1 MGVISTIDYVIIAI
15 YLAGMVGVGLWFAK
29 KHTDF
34 DDFFLAGRSL
44 TTPLLITTLI
54 STYYG
59 IDVLFGDSQLGF
71 TDGVVAW
78 FGYARP
84 TYAFFLIAAFLLA
97 QRLREEDFK
106 SLPDILDK
114 YYGKNTR
121 YVGAVTSF
129 IYSLP
134 ALSLYGF
141 GMLGDV
147 ILGWEPV
154 AGMLVLGGIA
164 LVYTLTGGFWAVVL
178 TDSIQFVL
186 MCVVLAMAF
195 PFAMNLIGGF
205 DIMIEKL
212 EPSYFDSMGD
222 LSIWLI
228 IIYASTG
235 LSILVEPAFYQ
246 RVFAAKS
253 YKNIR
258 NALIIGIFIWG
269 SYDWIITIL
278 AMAAKTGTLIGKTI
292 IDPGTGELIQ
302 KTIIDPGVAPD
313 AALLTV
319 MVAALPAGA
328 LGLFMAGV
336 LSTEMSTLDSYC
348 LVAGGNVAYDIY
360 KPAIKPDATDQELI
374 KTTRYGILLS
384 WVLGFAM
391 AVSFEQ
397 MLGLWVFMAS
407 ILISS
412 VLVPILLGL
421 YVPKFRKPLAGFLSA
436 GLGLSSTV
444 ILNVYIM
451 MNGTFDLEE
460 ETYIVQWLGIDFLQE
475 FVMYITVPISLI
487 GFFIGL
493 ALDKGGRS

>member
-1 MGVISTIDYVIIAI
+1 MGAISTIDYVIIAL
-15 YLAGMVGVGLWFAK
+15 YLSGMVGVGLWFAK

-34 DDFFLAGRSL
+34 DDYFLAGRSL

-97 QRLREEDFK
+97 QRLREENFK

-114 YYGKNTR
+114 YYGKKTR

-147 ILGWEPV
+147 ILGWKPIV
-154 AGMLVLGGIA
+154 GMLVLGGIA

-178 TDSIQFVL
+178 TDSIQFVM
-186 MCVVLAMAF
+186 MCVVLAFAF

-205 DIMIEKL
+205 DSMINTL
-212 EPSYFDSMGD
+212 EPSYFDTMGD

-228 IIYASTG
+228 VIYASTG
-235 LSILVEPAFYQ
+235 LSILVEPTFYQ
-246 RVFAAKS
+246 RIFAAKS
-253 YKNIR
+253 YKSVR

-269 SYDWIITIL
+269 SYDWMITIL
-278 AMAAKTGTLIGKTI
+278 AMSAKVGVLKGLL
-292 IDPGTGELIQ
+292 PG
-302 KTIIDPGVAPD
+302 DVAPD
-313 AALLTV
+313 AALLTI

-328 LGLFMAGV
+328 LGLFIAGV

-360 KPAIKPDATDQELI
+360 KPALKPDATDTELI
-374 KTTRYGILLS
+374 KMTRYGILLS
-384 WVLGFAM
+384 WFLGFAM

-397 MLGLWVFMAS
+397 MLGLWVFLAS

-412 VLVPILLGL
+412 TLTPILLGI
-421 YVPKFRKPLAGFLSA
+421 YIPNFRRPLAGFFSA
-436 GLGLSSTV
+436 GLGLLSTI
-444 ILNVYIM
+444 ILNIYIM
-451 MNGTFDLEE
+451 IYGTFDPVD
-460 ETYIVQWLGIDFLQE
+460 ETYFVQWFGVDFLQE
-475 FVMYITVPISLI
+475 FIMYITIPISLI
-487 GFFIGL
+487 GFFAGFV
-493 ALDKGGRS
+493 LDKGGRS

>member
-1 MGVISTIDYVIIAI
+1 MYEVATIDYIII
-15 YLAGMVGVGLWFAK
+15 SLYLLGMIGVGLWFAK
-29 KHTDF
+29 KHSDF
-34 DDFFLAGRSL
+34 EDFFLAGRSL

-71 TDGVVAW
+71 TNGVVAW
-78 FGYARP
+78 FAYARP

-97 QRLREEDFK
+97 HRLREEDFK

-114 YYGKNTR
+114 YYGKKTR

-141 GMLGDV
+141 GMLSDV
-147 ILGWEPV
+147 ILGWEPIM
-154 AGMLVLGGIA
+154 GMLVLGGIA
-164 LVYTLTGGFWAVVL
+164 LIYTITGGFWAVAL

-186 MCVVLAMAF
+186 MCVILAMAF

-205 DIMIEKL
+205 DSMIEVL
-212 EPSYFDSMGD
+212 EPSYFDTLGD
-222 LSIWLI
+222 MSIWLI

-235 LSILVEPAFYQ
+235 LSILVEPTFYQ
-246 RVFAAKS
+246 RIFAAKS
-253 YKNIR
+253 YKNVR
-258 NALIIGIFIWG
+258 NALVIGIFIWG

-278 AMAAKTGTLIGKTI
+278 AMAAKVAVIQGTLPV
-292 IDPGTGELIQ
+292 D
-302 KTIIDPGVAPD
+302 VAPD
-313 AALLTV
+313 AALLTI

-328 LGLFMAGV
+328 LGLFLAGV
-336 LSTEMSTLDSYC
+336 LATEMSTLDSYC

-360 KPAIKPDATDQELI
+360 KPAFKPSATDQELI
-374 KTTRYGILLS
+374 KTTRQGILLS

-391 AVSFEQ
+391 AISFDQ
-397 MLGLWVFMAS
+397 MLGLWVFLAS

-412 VLVPILLGL
+412 VLAPILLGM
-421 YVPKFRKPLAGFLSA
+421 YVPKFRKPLAGFLSS
-436 GLGLSSTV
+436 GLGLVSTV
-444 ILNVYIM
+444 ILNIYIM
-451 MNGTFDLEE
+451 TNGVFDLDE
-460 ETYIVQWLGIDFLQE
+460 ETYIVHWFGIDFLQE

-487 GFFIGL
+487 GFFVGL
-493 ALDKGGRS
+493 IFDKGDRS

>member
-1 MGVISTIDYVIIAI
+1 MNVISPIDYVIITI
-15 YLAGMVGVGLWFAK
+15 YLAGMVCVGIWFSK
-29 KHTDF
+29 KHSDF

-59 IDVLFGDSQLGF
+59 VDVLFGDSQLGF

-84 TYAFFLIAAFLLA
+84 TYAFFLISAFLLA
-97 QRLREEDFK
+97 KRLRKEDFK
-106 SLPDILDK
+106 SLPDILDR

-121 YVGAVTSF
+121 YVGALTSF

-141 GMLGDV
+141 GILGDV
-147 ILGWEPV
+147 ILGWEP
-154 AGMLVLGGIA
+154 AIGMLVLGGIA
-164 LVYTLTGGFWAVVL
+164 LVYTLTGGFWAVAL
-178 TDSIQFVL
+178 TDSIQFVM
-186 MCVVLAMAF
+186 MCVVLAFAF
-195 PFAMNLIGGF
+195 PFAMNFIGGF
-205 DIMIEKL
+205 DTMIEVL
-212 EPSYFDSMGD
+212 EPSYFDTLGD

-235 LSILVEPAFYQ
+235 LSILVEPTFYQ
-246 RVFAAKS
+246 RIFAARS
-253 YKNIR
+253 YRNVR
-258 NALIIGIFIWG
+258 NALVIGIFIWG
-269 SYDWIITIL
+269 SYDWLITIL
-278 AMAAKTGTLIGKTI
+278 AMSAKVGVIKGLLPS
-292 IDPGTGELIQ
+292 D
-302 KTIIDPGVAPD
+302 VAPD

-360 KPAIKPDATDQELI
+360 KPAFKPDLTDDELI
-374 KTTRYGILLS
+374 KKTRQGILLS
-384 WVLGFAM
+384 WLLGFAM
-391 AVSFEQ
+391 AVSFDQ

-407 ILISS
+407 VLISS

-421 YVPKFRKPLAGFLSA
+421 YVPKFRKPLAGLLSA

-444 ILNVYIM
+444 LLNVYIM
-451 MNGTFDLEE
+451 MTGTFDIVE
-460 ETYIVQWLGIDFLQE
+460 ETYIVQWFGIDFLQE
-475 FVMYITVPISLI
+475 FIMYITVPISLF

-493 ALDKGGRS
+493 ALDKGDRQ

>member
-1 MGVISTIDYVIIAI
+1 MHVIDYIIISI

-59 IDVLFGDSQLGF
+59 VDVLFGDSQLGF

-97 QRLREEDFK
+97 QRLREENFK

-121 YVGAVTSF
+121 YVSAVTSF

-147 ILGWEPV
+147 ILGWEPII
-154 AGMLVLGGIA
+154 GMLVLGGIG

-178 TDSIQFVL
+178 TDSIQFVM
-186 MCVVLAMAF
+186 MCVVLALAF

-205 DIMIEKL
+205 DSMVEKL
-212 EPSYFDSMGD
+212 PSSYFDTMGD

-235 LSILVEPAFYQ
+235 LAILVEPTFYQ
-246 RVFAAKS
+246 RIFAAKS
-253 YKNIR
+253 YKNVR
-258 NALIIGIFIWG
+258 NALVIGIFIWG

-278 AMAAKTGTLIGKTI
+278 AMAAKTGTLMKIMG
-292 IDPGTGELIQ
+292 DP
-302 KTIIDPGVAPD
+302 IIDPGVAPD
-313 AALLTV
+313 AALLSI
-319 MVAALPAGA
+319 MVAALPVGA

-360 KPAIKPDATDQELI
+360 KPAFKPDATDDELI
-374 KTTRYGILLS
+374 RTTRYGILLS
-384 WVLGFAM
+384 WLLGFAM

-412 VLVPILLGL
+412 TMTPILLGI
-421 YVPKFRKPLAGFLSA
+421 YVPSFRKPLAGFLSA
-436 GLGLSSTV
+436 GLGLLSTI
-444 ILNVYIM
+444 ILNIYIM
-451 MNGTFDLEE
+451 MTGTFDTVE
-460 ETYIVQWLGIDFLQE
+460 ETYIVQWFGIDFLQE
-475 FVMYITVPISLI
+475 FVMYITVPISFM

-493 ALDKGGRS
+493 VMDRGDRS

>member
-1 MGVISTIDYVIIAI
+1 MYEVATIDYIII
-15 YLAGMVGVGLWFAK
+15 SLYLLGMVGVGLWFAK
-29 KHTDF
+29 KHSDF
-34 DDFFLAGRSL
+34 EDFFLAGRSL

-71 TDGVVAW
+71 TNGVVAW
-78 FGYARP
+78 FAYARP

-97 QRLREEDFK
+97 HRLREEDFK

-114 YYGKNTR
+114 YYGKKTR

-141 GMLGDV
+141 GMLGEV
-147 ILGWEPV
+147 ILGWEPIM
-154 AGMLVLGGIA
+154 GMLVLGGIA
-164 LVYTLTGGFWAVVL
+164 LIYTITGGFWAVAL

-205 DIMIEKL
+205 DSMIEVL
-212 EPSYFDSMGD
+212 EPSYFDTLGD
-222 LSIWLI
+222 MSIWLI

-235 LSILVEPAFYQ
+235 LSILVEPTFYQ
-246 RVFAAKS
+246 RIFAAKS
-253 YKNIR
+253 YKNVR
-258 NALIIGIFIWG
+258 NALVIGIFIWG

-278 AMAAKTGTLIGKTI
+278 AMAAKVAVIQGTLPV
-292 IDPGTGELIQ
+292 D
-302 KTIIDPGVAPD
+302 VAPD
-313 AALLTV
+313 AALLTI

-328 LGLFMAGV
+328 LGLFLAGV
-336 LSTEMSTLDSYC
+336 LATEMSTLDSYC

-360 KPAIKPDATDQELI
+360 KPAFKPSATDQELI
-374 KTTRYGILLS
+374 KTTRHGILLS

-391 AVSFEQ
+391 AISFDQ

-412 VLVPILLGL
+412 VLAPILLGM

-436 GLGLSSTV
+436 GLGLVSTV
-444 ILNVYIM
+444 ILNIYIM
-451 MNGTFDLEE
+451 TNGVFDLEE
-460 ETYIVQWLGIDFLQE
+460 ETYIIHWFGIDFLQE

-487 GFFIGL
+487 GFFVGL
-493 ALDKGGRS
+493 IFDKGDRS

>member
-1 MGVISTIDYVIIAI
+1 MNVISPIDYVIITI
-15 YLAGMVGVGLWFAK
+15 YLAGMVCVGIWFSK
-29 KHTDF
+29 KHCDF

-84 TYAFFLIAAFLLA
+84 TYAFFLISAFLLA
-97 QRLREEDFK
+97 KRLRKEDFK
-106 SLPDILDK
+106 SLPDILDR

-121 YVGAVTSF
+121 YIGALTSF

-141 GMLGDV
+141 GILGDV
-147 ILGWEPV
+147 ILGWEP
-154 AGMLVLGGIA
+154 AIGMLVLGGIA
-164 LVYTLTGGFWAVVL
+164 LAYTLTGGFWAVAL
-178 TDSIQFVL
+178 TDSIQFVM
-186 MCVVLAMAF
+186 MCVVLAFAF
-195 PFAMNLIGGF
+195 PFAMNFIGGF
-205 DIMIEKL
+205 DTMIEVL
-212 EPSYFDSMGD
+212 EPSYFDTLGD

-235 LSILVEPAFYQ
+235 LSILVEPTFYQ
-246 RVFAAKS
+246 RIFAARS
-253 YKNIR
+253 YRNVR
-258 NALIIGIFIWG
+258 NALVIGIFIWG
-269 SYDWIITIL
+269 SYDWLITIL
-278 AMAAKTGTLIGKTI
+278 AMSAKVGVIKGILPS
-292 IDPGTGELIQ
+292 D
-302 KTIIDPGVAPD
+302 VAPD

-360 KPAIKPDATDQELI
+360 KPAFKPDLTDDELI
-374 KTTRYGILLS
+374 KKTRQGILLS
-384 WVLGFAM
+384 WLLGFAM
-391 AVSFEQ
+391 AVSFDQ

-407 ILISS
+407 VLISS

-421 YVPKFRKPLAGFLSA
+421 YVPKFRKPLAGLLSA

-444 ILNVYIM
+444 LLNVYIM
-451 MNGTFDLEE
+451 MTGTFDIVE
-460 ETYIVQWLGIDFLQE
+460 ETYIVQWFGIDFLQE
-475 FVMYITVPISLI
+475 FIMYITVPISLF

-493 ALDKGGRS
+493 ALDKGDWQ

>member
-1 MGVISTIDYVIIAI
+1 MYPIATIDYIIIAI
-15 YLAGMVGVGLWFAK
+15 YLMGMIGVGVWFAK

-84 TYAFFLIAAFLLA
+84 TYAFFLIAAFFLA
-97 QRLREEDFK
+97 QRLKEEDFK

-147 ILGWEPV
+147 ILRWEPIM
-154 AGMLVLGGIA
+154 GMLVLGGIA

-178 TDSIQFVL
+178 TDSIQFL
-186 MCVVLAMAF
+186 FMCVVLALAV
-195 PFAMNLIGGF
+195 PFAMNFIGGF
-205 DIMIEKL
+205 DKMIDIL
-212 EPSYFDSMGD
+212 EPSYFDTLGD

-235 LSILVEPAFYQ
+235 LAILVEPTFYQ
-246 RVFAAKS
+246 RIFAAKS
-253 YKNIR
+253 YKNVR

-269 SYDWIITIL
+269 SYDWIITII
-278 AMAAKTGTLIGKTI
+278 AMAAKTGVLQGILPT
-292 IDPGTGELIQ
+292 D
-302 KTIIDPGVAPD
+302 VAPD

-360 KPAIKPDATDQELI
+360 RPAIKPDATDEELI
-374 KTTRYGILLS
+374 KKTRYGILLS
-384 WVLGFAM
+384 WILGLAM
-391 AVSFEQ
+391 AVSFDQ

-412 VLVPILLGL
+412 VMVPILLGL
-421 YVPKFRKPLAGFLSA
+421 FIPRFRKALAGFLSA
-436 GLGLSSTV
+436 GLGLASTV
-444 ILNVYIM
+444 ILNIYIM
-451 MNGTFDLEE
+451 MTGTFDVLE
-460 ETYIVQWLGIDFLQE
+460 ETYIIQWFGIDFLQE
-475 FVMYITVPISLI
+475 FIMYITVPISLL

-493 ALDKGGRS
+493 ILDKGDRS

>member
-1 MGVISTIDYVIIAI
+1 MYSIATIDYIIIAI
-15 YLAGMVGVGLWFAK
+15 YLMGMIGVGVWFAK

-71 TDGVVAW
+71 TNGVVAW

-84 TYAFFLIAAFLLA
+84 TYAFFLIAAFFLA
-97 QRLREEDFK
+97 QRLKEEDFK

-147 ILGWEPV
+147 ILGWEPIM
-154 AGMLVLGGIA
+154 GMLVLGGIA

-178 TDSIQFVL
+178 TDSIQFL
-186 MCVVLAMAF
+186 FMCVVLALAV
-195 PFAMNLIGGF
+195 PFAMNFIGGF
-205 DIMIEKL
+205 DKMIDIL
-212 EPSYFDSMGD
+212 EPSYFDTMGD

-235 LSILVEPAFYQ
+235 LAILVEPTFYQ
-246 RVFAAKS
+246 RIFAAKS
-253 YKNIR
+253 YKNVR

-269 SYDWIITIL
+269 SYDWIITII
-278 AMAAKTGTLIGKTI
+278 AMAAKTGVLQGILPTDL
-292 IDPGTGELIQ
+292 
-302 KTIIDPGVAPD
+302 APD

-360 KPAIKPDATDQELI
+360 RPAIKPDATDEELI
-374 KTTRYGILLS
+374 KKTRYGILLS
-384 WVLGFAM
+384 WILGLAM
-391 AVSFEQ
+391 AVSFDQ

-412 VLVPILLGL
+412 VMVPILLGL
-421 YVPKFRKPLAGFLSA
+421 FIPRFHKALAGFLSA
-436 GLGLSSTV
+436 GLGLASTV
-444 ILNVYIM
+444 ILNIYIM
-451 MNGTFDLEE
+451 MTGTFDVLE
-460 ETYIVQWLGIDFLQE
+460 ETYIIQWFGIDFLQE
-475 FVMYITVPISLI
+475 FIMYITVPISLL

-493 ALDKGGRS
+493 ILDKGDRS

>member
-1 MGVISTIDYVIIAI
+1 MHVIDYIIISI

-59 IDVLFGDSQLGF
+59 VDVLFGDSQLGF

-97 QRLREEDFK
+97 QRLRKEDFK

-121 YVGAVTSF
+121 YVSAVTSF

-147 ILGWEPV
+147 ILGWEPII
-154 AGMLVLGGIA
+154 GMLVLGGIG

-178 TDSIQFVL
+178 TDSIQFVM
-186 MCVVLAMAF
+186 MCVVLALAF

-205 DIMIEKL
+205 DSMVEKL
-212 EPSYFDSMGD
+212 PSSYFDTMGD

-235 LSILVEPAFYQ
+235 LAILVEPTFYQ
-246 RVFAAKS
+246 RIFAAKS
-253 YKNIR
+253 YKNVR
-258 NALIIGIFIWG
+258 NALVIGIFIWG

-278 AMAAKTGTLIGKTI
+278 AMAAKTGTLMKIMG
-292 IDPGTGELIQ
+292 DP
-302 KTIIDPGVAPD
+302 IIDPGVAPD
-313 AALLTV
+313 AALLSI
-319 MVAALPAGA
+319 MVAALPVGA

-360 KPAIKPDATDQELI
+360 KPAFKPDATDDEMI
-374 KTTRYGILLS
+374 RTTRYGILLS
-384 WVLGFAM
+384 WLLGFAM

-412 VLVPILLGL
+412 TMTPILLGI
-421 YVPKFRKPLAGFLSA
+421 YVPSFRKPLAGFLSA
-436 GLGLSSTV
+436 GLGLLSTI
-444 ILNVYIM
+444 ILNIYIM
-451 MNGTFDLEE
+451 MTGTFDTVE
-460 ETYIVQWLGIDFLQE
+460 ETYIVQWFGIDFLQE
-475 FVMYITVPISLI
+475 FVMYITVPISFM

-493 ALDKGGRS
+493 VMDRGDRS

>member
-1 MGVISTIDYVIIAI
+1 MGAISTIDYVIIAL
-15 YLAGMVGVGLWFAK
+15 YLSGMVGVGLWFAK

-97 QRLREEDFK
+97 QRLREENFK

-114 YYGKNTR
+114 YYGKKTR

-147 ILGWEPV
+147 IFSWKPIV
-154 AGMLVLGGIA
+154 GMLVFGGIA

-178 TDSIQFVL
+178 TDSIQFVM
-186 MCVVLAMAF
+186 MCVVLAFAF

-205 DIMIEKL
+205 DSMIDTL
-212 EPSYFDSMGD
+212 EPSYFDTMGD

-235 LSILVEPAFYQ
+235 LSILVEPTFYQ
-246 RVFAAKS
+246 RIFAAKS
-253 YKNIR
+253 YKSVR

-269 SYDWIITIL
+269 SYDWMITIL
-278 AMAAKTGTLIGKTI
+278 AMSAKVGVLKGLL
-292 IDPGTGELIQ
+292 PG
-302 KTIIDPGVAPD
+302 DVAPD
-313 AALLTV
+313 AALLTI

-328 LGLFMAGV
+328 LGLFIAGV

-360 KPAIKPDATDQELI
+360 KPALKPDATDTELI

-384 WVLGFAM
+384 WFLGFAM

-397 MLGLWVFMAS
+397 MLGLWVFLAS

-412 VLVPILLGL
+412 TLAPILLGI
-421 YVPKFRKPLAGFLSA
+421 YIPNFRRPLAGFFSA
-436 GLGLSSTV
+436 GLGLLSTI
-444 ILNVYIM
+444 ILNIYIM
-451 MNGTFDLEE
+451 IYGTFDPVE
-460 ETYIVQWLGIDFLQE
+460 ETYFVQWFGVDFLQE
-475 FVMYITVPISLI
+475 FIMYITIPISLI
-487 GFFIGL
+487 GFFAGFF
-493 ALDKGGRS
+493 LDKGGRS

>member
-1 MGVISTIDYVIIAI
+1 MGAISTIDYVIIAL
-15 YLAGMVGVGLWFAK
+15 YLSGMVGVGLWFAK

-84 TYAFFLIAAFLLA
+84 TYAFFLVAAFLLA
-97 QRLREEDFK
+97 QRLREENFK

-114 YYGKNTR
+114 YYGKKTR

-147 ILGWEPV
+147 ILGWKPIV
-154 AGMLVLGGIA
+154 GMLVLGGIA

-178 TDSIQFVL
+178 TDSIQFVM
-186 MCVVLAMAF
+186 MCVVLALAF

-205 DIMIEKL
+205 DSMIDTL
-212 EPSYFDSMGD
+212 EPNYFDTMGD

-235 LSILVEPAFYQ
+235 LSILVEPTFYQ
-246 RVFAAKS
+246 RIFAAKS
-253 YKNIR
+253 YKSVR

-269 SYDWIITIL
+269 SYDWMITIL
-278 AMAAKTGTLIGKTI
+278 AMSAKVGVLKGLL
-292 IDPGTGELIQ
+292 PG
-302 KTIIDPGVAPD
+302 DVAPD
-313 AALLTV
+313 AALLTI

-328 LGLFMAGV
+328 LGLFIAGV

-360 KPAIKPDATDQELI
+360 KPALKPEATDTELI

-384 WVLGFAM
+384 WFLGFAM

-397 MLGLWVFMAS
+397 MLGLWVFLAS

-412 VLVPILLGL
+412 TLTPILLGI
-421 YVPKFRKPLAGFLSA
+421 YIPNFRRPLAGFFSA
-436 GLGLSSTV
+436 GLGLLSTI
-444 ILNVYIM
+444 ILNIYIM
-451 MNGTFDLEE
+451 IYGTFDPVD
-460 ETYIVQWLGIDFLQE
+460 ETYFIQWFGVDFLQE
-475 FVMYITVPISLI
+475 FIMYITIPISLI
-487 GFFIGL
+487 GFFAGF

>member
-1 MGVISTIDYVIIAI
+1 MHAIDYIIISI
-15 YLAGMVGVGLWFAK
+15 YLIGMVGVGLWFAK

-59 IDVLFGDSQLGF
+59 VDVLFGDSQLGF

-97 QRLREEDFK
+97 QRLRKEDFK

-121 YVGAVTSF
+121 YVSAVTSF

-147 ILGWEPV
+147 ILGWEPII
-154 AGMLVLGGIA
+154 GMLVLGGIG

-178 TDSIQFVL
+178 TDSIQFVM
-186 MCVVLAMAF
+186 MCLVLALAF

-205 DIMIEKL
+205 DSMIEKL
-212 EPSYFDSMGD
+212 PSSYFYTMGD

-235 LSILVEPAFYQ
+235 LAILVEPTFYQ
-246 RVFAAKS
+246 RIFAAKS
-253 YKNIR
+253 YKNVR
-258 NALIIGIFIWG
+258 NALVIGIFIWG

-278 AMAAKTGTLIGKTI
+278 AMAAKTGTLMKIMGN
-292 IDPGTGELIQ
+292 P
-302 KTIIDPGVAPD
+302 IIDPGVAPD
-313 AALLTV
+313 AALLTI
-319 MVAALPAGA
+319 MVAALPVGA

-360 KPAIKPDATDQELI
+360 KPAFKPDATDDELI

-384 WVLGFAM
+384 WLLGFAM

-412 VLVPILLGL
+412 TMIPILLGI
-421 YVPKFRKPLAGFLSA
+421 YVPSFRKPLAGFLSA
-436 GLGLSSTV
+436 GLGLLSTI
-444 ILNVYIM
+444 ILNIYIM
-451 MNGTFDLEE
+451 MTGTFDTLE
-460 ETYIVQWLGIDFLQE
+460 ETYIVQWFGIDFLQE
-475 FVMYITVPISLI
+475 FIMYITVPISFM

-493 ALDKGGRS
+493 VIDRGNRS

>member
-1 MGVISTIDYVIIAI
+1 MYEVATIDYIII
-15 YLAGMVGVGLWFAK
+15 SLYLLGMVGVGLWFAK
-29 KHTDF
+29 KHSDF
-34 DDFFLAGRSL
+34 EDFFLAGRSL

-71 TDGVVAW
+71 TNGVVAW
-78 FGYARP
+78 FAYARP

-97 QRLREEDFK
+97 HRLKQEDFK

-114 YYGKNTR
+114 YYGKKTR

-147 ILGWEPV
+147 ILGWEPIM
-154 AGMLVLGGIA
+154 GMLVLGGIA
-164 LVYTLTGGFWAVVL
+164 LIYTITGGFWAVAL

-205 DIMIEKL
+205 DSMIEVL
-212 EPSYFDSMGD
+212 EPSYFDTLGD
-222 LSIWLI
+222 MSIWLI

-235 LSILVEPAFYQ
+235 LSILVEPTFYQ
-246 RVFAAKS
+246 RIFAAKS
-253 YKNIR
+253 YKNVR
-258 NALIIGIFIWG
+258 NALVIGIFIWG

-278 AMAAKTGTLIGKTI
+278 AMAAKVAVIQGTLPV
-292 IDPGTGELIQ
+292 D
-302 KTIIDPGVAPD
+302 VAPD
-313 AALLTV
+313 AALLTI

-328 LGLFMAGV
+328 LGLFLAGV

-360 KPAIKPDATDQELI
+360 KPAFKPSATDQELI
-374 KTTRYGILLS
+374 KTTRQGILLS

-391 AVSFEQ
+391 AISFDQ

-412 VLVPILLGL
+412 VLAPILLGM

-436 GLGLSSTV
+436 GLGLVSTV
-444 ILNVYIM
+444 ILNIYIM
-451 MNGTFDLEE
+451 TNGVFDLDE
-460 ETYIVQWLGIDFLQE
+460 ETYIIHWFGIDFLQE

-487 GFFIGL
+487 GFFVGL
-493 ALDKGGRS
+493 IFDKGDRS

>member
-1 MGVISTIDYVIIAI
+1 MYSIATIDYIIIAI
-15 YLAGMVGVGLWFAK
+15 YLMGMIGVGVWFAK
-29 KHTDF
+29 RHTDF

-84 TYAFFLIAAFLLA
+84 TYAFFLIAAFFLA
-97 QRLREEDFK
+97 QRLKEEDFK

-147 ILGWEPV
+147 ILGWEPII
-154 AGMLVLGGIA
+154 GMLVLGGIA

-178 TDSIQFVL
+178 TDSIQFL
-186 MCVVLAMAF
+186 FMCVVLALAV
-195 PFAMNLIGGF
+195 PFAMNFIGGF
-205 DIMIEKL
+205 DKMIDIL
-212 EPSYFDSMGD
+212 EPSYFDTMGD

-235 LSILVEPAFYQ
+235 LAILVEPTFYQ
-246 RVFAAKS
+246 RIFAAKS
-253 YKNIR
+253 YKNVR

-269 SYDWIITIL
+269 SYDWIITII
-278 AMAAKTGTLIGKTI
+278 AMAAKTGVLQGILPTDL
-292 IDPGTGELIQ
+292 
-302 KTIIDPGVAPD
+302 APD

-360 KPAIKPDATDQELI
+360 RPAIKPDATDEELI
-374 KTTRYGILLS
+374 KKTRYGILLS
-384 WVLGFAM
+384 WILGLAM
-391 AVSFEQ
+391 AVSFDQ

-421 YVPKFRKPLAGFLSA
+421 FIPRFRKALAGFLSA
-436 GLGLSSTV
+436 GLGLASTV
-444 ILNVYIM
+444 ILNIYIM
-451 MNGTFDLEE
+451 MTGTFDVLE
-460 ETYIVQWLGIDFLQE
+460 ETYIIQWFGIDFLQE
-475 FVMYITVPISLI
+475 FIMYITVPISLL

-493 ALDKGGRS
+493 ILDKGDRS

>member
-1 MGVISTIDYVIIAI
+1 MYEVATIDYIII
-15 YLAGMVGVGLWFAK
+15 SLYLLGMVGVGLWFAK
-29 KHTDF
+29 KHSDF
-34 DDFFLAGRSL
+34 EDFFLAGRSL

-71 TDGVVAW
+71 TNGVVAW
-78 FGYARP
+78 FAYARP

-97 QRLREEDFK
+97 HRLKQEDFK

-114 YYGKNTR
+114 YYGKKTR

-147 ILGWEPV
+147 ILGWEPIM
-154 AGMLVLGGIA
+154 GMLVLGGIA
-164 LVYTLTGGFWAVVL
+164 LVYTITGGFWAVAL

-205 DIMIEKL
+205 DSMIEVL
-212 EPSYFDSMGD
+212 EPSYFDTLGD
-222 LSIWLI
+222 MSIWLI

-235 LSILVEPAFYQ
+235 LSILVEPTFYQ
-246 RVFAAKS
+246 RIFAAKS
-253 YKNIR
+253 YKNVR
-258 NALIIGIFIWG
+258 NALVIGIFIWG

-278 AMAAKTGTLIGKTI
+278 AMAAKVAVIQGTL
-292 IDPGTGELIQ
+292 PG
-302 KTIIDPGVAPD
+302 DVAPD
-313 AALLTV
+313 AALLTI

-328 LGLFMAGV
+328 LGLFLAGV

-360 KPAIKPDATDQELI
+360 KPAFKPSATDQELI
-374 KTTRYGILLS
+374 KTTRQGILLS
-384 WVLGFAM
+384 WALGFAM
-391 AVSFEQ
+391 AISFDQ
-397 MLGLWVFMAS
+397 MLGLWVFLAS

-412 VLVPILLGL
+412 VLAPILLGM

-436 GLGLSSTV
+436 GLGLVSTV
-444 ILNVYIM
+444 ILNIYIM
-451 MNGTFDLEE
+451 TNGVFDLEE
-460 ETYIVQWLGIDFLQE
+460 ETYIIHWFGIDFLQE

-487 GFFIGL
+487 GFFVGL
-493 ALDKGGRS
+493 IFDKGDRS

>member
-1 MGVISTIDYVIIAI
+1 MGAISTIDYVIIAL
-15 YLAGMVGVGLWFAK
+15 YLSGMVGVGLWFAK

-97 QRLREEDFK
+97 QRLREENFK

-114 YYGKNTR
+114 YYGKKTR

-147 ILGWEPV
+147 ILGWKPIV
-154 AGMLVLGGIA
+154 GMLVFGGIA

-178 TDSIQFVL
+178 TDSIQFVM
-186 MCVVLAMAF
+186 MCVVLAFAF

-205 DIMIEKL
+205 DSMIDTL
-212 EPSYFDSMGD
+212 EPSYFDTMGD

-235 LSILVEPAFYQ
+235 LSILVEPTFYQ
-246 RVFAAKS
+246 RIFAAKS
-253 YKNIR
+253 YKSVR
-258 NALIIGIFIWG
+258 NALIIGVFIWG
-269 SYDWIITIL
+269 SYDWMITIL
-278 AMAAKTGTLIGKTI
+278 AMSAKVGVLKGLL
-292 IDPGTGELIQ
+292 PG
-302 KTIIDPGVAPD
+302 DVAPD
-313 AALLTV
+313 AALLTI

-328 LGLFMAGV
+328 LGLFIAGV

-360 KPAIKPDATDQELI
+360 KPALKPDATDTELI

-384 WVLGFAM
+384 WFLGFAM

-397 MLGLWVFMAS
+397 MLGLWVFLAS

-412 VLVPILLGL
+412 TLAPILLGI
-421 YVPKFRKPLAGFLSA
+421 YIPNFRRPLAGFFSA
-436 GLGLSSTV
+436 GLGLSSTI
-444 ILNVYIM
+444 ILNIYIM
-451 MNGTFDLEE
+451 IYGTFDPVE
-460 ETYIVQWLGIDFLQE
+460 ETYFVQWFGVGFLQE
-475 FVMYITVPISLI
+475 FIMYITIPISLI
-487 GFFIGL
+487 GFFAGFF
-493 ALDKGGRS
+493 LDKGGRS

>member
-1 MGVISTIDYVIIAI
+1 MYPIATIDYIIIAV
-15 YLAGMVGVGLWFAK
+15 YLMGMVGVGLWFAK
-29 KHTDF
+29 KHTNF

-84 TYAFFLIAAFLLA
+84 TYAFFIIAAFLLA

-129 IYSLP
+129 TYSLP

-141 GMLGDV
+141 GMLGEV

-154 AGMLVLGGIA
+154 IGMLVLGGIA
-164 LVYTLTGGFWAVVL
+164 LIYTLTGGFWAVAL
-178 TDSIQFVL
+178 TDSIQFL
-186 MCVVLAMAF
+186 FMCVVLALAV
-195 PFAMNLIGGF
+195 PFAMNFIGGF
-205 DIMIEKL
+205 DKMIDIL
-212 EPSYFDSMGD
+212 EPSYFDTMGD

-235 LSILVEPAFYQ
+235 LAILVEPTFYQ
-246 RVFAAKS
+246 RIFAAQS
-253 YKNIR
+253 YKNVR

-269 SYDWIITIL
+269 SYDWIITII
-278 AMAAKTGTLIGKTI
+278 AMAAKTGV
-292 IDPGTGELIQ
+292 IQ
-302 KTIIDPGVAPD
+302 GILPADVAPD

-360 KPAIKPDATDQELI
+360 KPAIKPDASDDELI
-374 KTTRYGILLS
+374 KKTRYGILLS

-391 AVSFEQ
+391 AISFDQ

-412 VLVPILLGL
+412 VMIPILLGL
-421 YVPKFRKPLAGFLSA
+421 FVPSFRKPLAGLLSS
-436 GLGLSSTV
+436 GLGLLSTV
-444 ILNVYIM
+444 ILNIVIM
-451 MNGTFDLEE
+451 TTGAFDPVE
-460 ETYIVQWLGIDFLQE
+460 ETYIVQWFGIDFLQE
-475 FVMYITVPISLI
+475 FVMYLTVPISLL
-487 GFFIGL
+487 GFFAGL
-493 ALDKGGRS
+493 GLDKGKRS

>member
-1 MGVISTIDYVIIAI
+1 MYEVATIDYIII
-15 YLAGMVGVGLWFAK
+15 SLYLLGMVGVGLWFAK
-29 KHTDF
+29 KHSDF
-34 DDFFLAGRSL
+34 EDFFLAGRSL

-71 TDGVVAW
+71 TNGVVAW
-78 FGYARP
+78 FAYARP

-97 QRLREEDFK
+97 HRLKEEDFK

-114 YYGKNTR
+114 YYGKKTR

-147 ILGWEPV
+147 ILGWEPIM
-154 AGMLVLGGIA
+154 GMVVLGGIA
-164 LVYTLTGGFWAVVL
+164 LIYTLTGGFWAVAL

-205 DIMIEKL
+205 DSMIEVL
-212 EPSYFDSMGD
+212 EPSYFDTLGD
-222 LSIWLI
+222 MSIWLI

-235 LSILVEPAFYQ
+235 LSILVEPTFYQ
-246 RVFAAKS
+246 RIFAAKS
-253 YKNIR
+253 YKNVR
-258 NALIIGIFIWG
+258 NALVIGIFIWG

-278 AMAAKTGTLIGKTI
+278 AMAAKVAVIQGTL
-292 IDPGTGELIQ
+292 PG
-302 KTIIDPGVAPD
+302 DVAPD
-313 AALLTV
+313 AALLTI

-328 LGLFMAGV
+328 LGLFLAGV

-360 KPAIKPDATDQELI
+360 KPAFKPSATDQELI
-374 KTTRYGILLS
+374 KTTRQGILLS

-391 AVSFEQ
+391 AISFDQ
-397 MLGLWVFMAS
+397 MLGLWVFLAS

-412 VLVPILLGL
+412 VLAPILLGM

-436 GLGLSSTV
+436 GLGLVSTV
-444 ILNVYIM
+444 ILNIYIM
-451 MNGTFDLEE
+451 TNGVFDLDE
-460 ETYIVQWLGIDFLQE
+460 ETYIIHWFGIDFLQE

-487 GFFIGL
+487 GFFVGL
-493 ALDKGGRS
+493 IFDKGDRS

>member
-1 MGVISTIDYVIIAI
+1 MGAISTIDYVIIAL
-15 YLAGMVGVGLWFAK
+15 YLSGMVGVGLWFAK

-97 QRLREEDFK
+97 QRLREENFK

-114 YYGKNTR
+114 YYGKKTR

-147 ILGWEPV
+147 ILGWKPIV
-154 AGMLVLGGIA
+154 GMLVLGGIA

-178 TDSIQFVL
+178 TDSIQFVM
-186 MCVVLAMAF
+186 MCVVLAFAF

-205 DIMIEKL
+205 DSMINTL
-212 EPSYFDSMGD
+212 EPSYFDTMGD

-228 IIYASTG
+228 VIYASTG
-235 LSILVEPAFYQ
+235 LSILVEPTFYQ
-246 RVFAAKS
+246 RIFAAKS
-253 YKNIR
+253 YKSVR

-269 SYDWIITIL
+269 SYDWMITIL
-278 AMAAKTGTLIGKTI
+278 AMSAKVGVLKGLL
-292 IDPGTGELIQ
+292 PG
-302 KTIIDPGVAPD
+302 DVAPD
-313 AALLTV
+313 AALLTI

-328 LGLFMAGV
+328 LGLFIAGV

-360 KPAIKPDATDQELI
+360 KPALKPDATDTELI
-374 KTTRYGILLS
+374 KMTRYGILLS
-384 WVLGFAM
+384 WFLGFAM

-397 MLGLWVFMAS
+397 MLGLWVFLAS

-412 VLVPILLGL
+412 TLTPILLGI
-421 YVPKFRKPLAGFLSA
+421 YIPSFRRPLAGFFSA
-436 GLGLSSTV
+436 GLGLLSTI
-444 ILNVYIM
+444 ILNIYIM
-451 MNGTFDLEE
+451 IYGTFDPVD
-460 ETYIVQWLGIDFLQE
+460 ETYFVQWFGVDFLQE
-475 FVMYITVPISLI
+475 FIMYITIPISLI
-487 GFFIGL
+487 GFFSGFV
-493 ALDKGGRS
+493 LDKGGRS

>member
-1 MGVISTIDYVIIAI
+1 MGAISTIDYVIIAL
-15 YLAGMVGVGLWFAK
+15 YLSGMVGVGLWFAK

-34 DDFFLAGRSL
+34 DDYFLAGRSL

-97 QRLREEDFK
+97 QRLREENFK

-114 YYGKNTR
+114 YYGKKTR

-147 ILGWEPV
+147 ILGWKPIV
-154 AGMLVLGGIA
+154 GMLVLGGIA

-178 TDSIQFVL
+178 TDSIQFVM
-186 MCVVLAMAF
+186 MCVVLALAF

-205 DIMIEKL
+205 DSMIDTL
-212 EPSYFDSMGD
+212 EPSYFNTMGD

-235 LSILVEPAFYQ
+235 LSILVEPTFYQ
-246 RVFAAKS
+246 RIFAAKS
-253 YKNIR
+253 YKSVR

-269 SYDWIITIL
+269 SYDWMITIL
-278 AMAAKTGTLIGKTI
+278 AMSAKVGVLKGLL
-292 IDPGTGELIQ
+292 PG
-302 KTIIDPGVAPD
+302 DVAPD
-313 AALLTV
+313 AALLTI

-328 LGLFMAGV
+328 LGLFIAGV

-360 KPAIKPDATDQELI
+360 KPALKPDATDTELI

-384 WVLGFAM
+384 WFLGFAM

-397 MLGLWVFMAS
+397 MLGLWVFLAS

-412 VLVPILLGL
+412 TLTPVLLGI
-421 YVPKFRKPLAGFLSA
+421 YIPNFRRPLAGFFSA
-436 GLGLSSTV
+436 GLGLLSTI
-444 ILNVYIM
+444 ILNIYIM
-451 MNGTFDLEE
+451 IYGTFDPVD
-460 ETYIVQWLGIDFLQE
+460 ETYFIQWFGVDFLQE
-475 FVMYITVPISLI
+475 FIMYITIPISLI
-487 GFFIGL
+487 GFFAGF
-493 ALDKGGRS
+493 ALDKGDRS

>member
-1 MGVISTIDYVIIAI
+1 MGAISTIDYVIIAL
-15 YLAGMVGVGLWFAK
+15 YLSGMVGVGLWFAK

-97 QRLREEDFK
+97 QRLREENFK

-114 YYGKNTR
+114 YYGKKTR

-147 ILGWEPV
+147 ILGWKPIV
-154 AGMLVLGGIA
+154 GMLVFGGIA

-178 TDSIQFVL
+178 TDSIQFVM
-186 MCVVLAMAF
+186 MCVVLAFAF

-205 DIMIEKL
+205 DSMIDTL
-212 EPSYFDSMGD
+212 EPSYFDTMGD

-235 LSILVEPAFYQ
+235 LSILVEPTFYQ
-246 RVFAAKS
+246 RIFAAKS
-253 YKNIR
+253 YKSVR

-269 SYDWIITIL
+269 SYDWMITIL
-278 AMAAKTGTLIGKTI
+278 AMSAKVGVLKGLL
-292 IDPGTGELIQ
+292 PG
-302 KTIIDPGVAPD
+302 GVAPD
-313 AALLTV
+313 AALLTI

-328 LGLFMAGV
+328 LGLFIAGV

-360 KPAIKPDATDQELI
+360 KPALKPDATDTELI

-384 WVLGFAM
+384 WFLGFAM

-397 MLGLWVFMAS
+397 MLGLWVFLAS

-412 VLVPILLGL
+412 TLTPILLGI
-421 YVPKFRKPLAGFLSA
+421 YIPNFRRPLAGFFSA
-436 GLGLSSTV
+436 GLGLLSTI
-444 ILNVYIM
+444 ILNIYIM
-451 MNGTFDLEE
+451 IYGTFDPVD
-460 ETYIVQWLGIDFLQE
+460 ETYFIQWFGVDFLQE
-475 FVMYITVPISLI
+475 FIMYITIPISLI
-487 GFFIGL
+487 GFFAGFV
-493 ALDKGGRS
+493 LDKGGRS

>member
-1 MGVISTIDYVIIAI
+1 MHEIATIDYIII
-15 YLAGMVGVGLWFAK
+15 SLYLMGMVGVGLWFAK
-29 KHTDF
+29 KHSDF
-34 DDFFLAGRSL
+34 EDFFLAGRSL

-71 TDGVVAW
+71 TNGVVAW
-78 FGYARP
+78 FAYARP

-97 QRLREEDFK
+97 HRLREEDFK

-114 YYGKNTR
+114 YYGKKTR

-141 GMLGDV
+141 GMLGEV
-147 ILGWEPV
+147 ILDWEPIM
-154 AGMLVLGGIA
+154 GMLVLGGIA
-164 LVYTLTGGFWAVVL
+164 LIYTLTGGFWAVAL

-205 DIMIEKL
+205 DSMIEVL
-212 EPSYFDSMGD
+212 EPSYFDTLGD
-222 LSIWLI
+222 MSIWLI

-235 LSILVEPAFYQ
+235 LSILVEPTFYQ
-246 RVFAAKS
+246 RIFAAKS
-253 YKNIR
+253 YKNVR
-258 NALIIGIFIWG
+258 NALVIGIFIWG

-278 AMAAKTGTLIGKTI
+278 AMAAKVAVIQGTL
-292 IDPGTGELIQ
+292 PG
-302 KTIIDPGVAPD
+302 DVAPD
-313 AALLTV
+313 AALLTI

-328 LGLFMAGV
+328 LGLFLAGV

-360 KPAIKPDATDQELI
+360 KPAFKPSATDQELI
-374 KTTRYGILLS
+374 KTTRHGILLS

-391 AVSFEQ
+391 AISFDQ

-412 VLVPILLGL
+412 VLAPILLGM

-436 GLGLSSTV
+436 GLGLVSTV
-444 ILNVYIM
+444 ILNIYIM
-451 MNGTFDLEE
+451 TNGVFDLEE
-460 ETYIVQWLGIDFLQE
+460 ETYIIHWFGIDFLQE

-487 GFFIGL
+487 GFFVGL
-493 ALDKGGRS
+493 IFDKGDRS

>member
-1 MGVISTIDYVIIAI
+1 MYEVATIDYIII
-15 YLAGMVGVGLWFAK
+15 SLYLLGMVGVGLWFAK
-29 KHTDF
+29 KHSDF
-34 DDFFLAGRSL
+34 EDFFLAGRSL

-71 TDGVVAW
+71 TNGVVAW
-78 FGYARP
+78 FAYARP

-97 QRLREEDFK
+97 HRLKQEDFK

-114 YYGKNTR
+114 YYGKKTR

-141 GMLGDV
+141 GMLGEV
-147 ILGWEPV
+147 ILGWEPIM
-154 AGMLVLGGIA
+154 GMLVLGGIA
-164 LVYTLTGGFWAVVL
+164 LIYTITGGFWAVAL
-178 TDSIQFVL
+178 TDSVQFVL

-205 DIMIEKL
+205 DSMIEVL
-212 EPSYFDSMGD
+212 EPSYFDTLGD
-222 LSIWLI
+222 MSIWLI

-235 LSILVEPAFYQ
+235 LSILVEPTFYQ
-246 RVFAAKS
+246 RIFAAKS
-253 YKNIR
+253 YKNVR
-258 NALIIGIFIWG
+258 NALVIGIFIWG

-278 AMAAKTGTLIGKTI
+278 AMAAKVAVIQGTLPV
-292 IDPGTGELIQ
+292 D
-302 KTIIDPGVAPD
+302 VAPD
-313 AALLTV
+313 AALLTI

-328 LGLFMAGV
+328 LGLFLAGV
-336 LSTEMSTLDSYC
+336 LATEMSTLDSYC

-360 KPAIKPDATDQELI
+360 KPAFKPSATDQELI
-374 KTTRYGILLS
+374 KTTRQGILLS

-391 AVSFEQ
+391 AISFDQ

-412 VLVPILLGL
+412 VLAPILLGM

-436 GLGLSSTV
+436 GLGLVSTV
-444 ILNVYIM
+444 ILNIYIM
-451 MNGTFDLEE
+451 TKGVFDLEE
-460 ETYIVQWLGIDFLQE
+460 ETYIIHWFGIDFLQE

-487 GFFIGL
+487 GFFVGL
-493 ALDKGGRS
+493 IFDKGDRS

>member
-1 MGVISTIDYVIIAI
+1 MYEVATIDYIII
-15 YLAGMVGVGLWFAK
+15 SLYLLGMVGVGLWFAK
-29 KHTDF
+29 KHSDF
-34 DDFFLAGRSL
+34 EDFFLAGRSL

-71 TDGVVAW
+71 TNGVVAW
-78 FGYARP
+78 FAYARP

-97 QRLREEDFK
+97 HRLKQEDFK

-114 YYGKNTR
+114 YYGKKTR

-141 GMLGDV
+141 GMLGEV
-147 ILGWEPV
+147 ILGWEPIM
-154 AGMLVLGGIA
+154 GMLVLGGIA
-164 LVYTLTGGFWAVVL
+164 LIYTITGGFWAVAL

-205 DIMIEKL
+205 DKMIEVL
-212 EPSYFDSMGD
+212 EPSYFDTLGD
-222 LSIWLI
+222 MSIWLI

-235 LSILVEPAFYQ
+235 LSILVEPTFYQ
-246 RVFAAKS
+246 RIFAAKS
-253 YKNIR
+253 YKNVR
-258 NALIIGIFIWG
+258 NALVIGIFIWG

-278 AMAAKTGTLIGKTI
+278 AMAAKVAVIQGTL
-292 IDPGTGELIQ
+292 PG
-302 KTIIDPGVAPD
+302 DVAPD
-313 AALLTV
+313 AALLTI

-328 LGLFMAGV
+328 LGLFLAGV

-360 KPAIKPDATDQELI
+360 KPAFKPSATDQELI
-374 KTTRYGILLS
+374 KTTRQGILLS
-384 WVLGFAM
+384 WALGFAM
-391 AVSFEQ
+391 AISFDQ
-397 MLGLWVFMAS
+397 MLGLWVFLAS

-412 VLVPILLGL
+412 VLAPILLGM

-436 GLGLSSTV
+436 GLGLVSTV
-444 ILNVYIM
+444 ILNIYIM
-451 MNGTFDLEE
+451 TNGVFDLDE
-460 ETYIVQWLGIDFLQE
+460 ETYIIHWFGIDFLQE

-487 GFFIGL
+487 GFFVGL
-493 ALDKGGRS
+493 IFDKGDRS

>member
-1 MGVISTIDYVIIAI
+1 MYEVATIDYIII
-15 YLAGMVGVGLWFAK
+15 SLYLLGMVGVGLWFAK
-29 KHTDF
+29 KHSDF
-34 DDFFLAGRSL
+34 EDFFLAGRSL

-71 TDGVVAW
+71 TNGVVAW
-78 FGYARP
+78 FAYARP

-97 QRLREEDFK
+97 HRLKQEDFK

-114 YYGKNTR
+114 YYGKKTR

-147 ILGWEPV
+147 ILGWEPIM
-154 AGMLVLGGIA
+154 GMVVLGGIA
-164 LVYTLTGGFWAVVL
+164 LIYTLTGGFWAVAL

-205 DIMIEKL
+205 DSMIDVL
-212 EPSYFDSMGD
+212 EPSYFDTLGD
-222 LSIWLI
+222 MSIWLI

-235 LSILVEPAFYQ
+235 LSILVEPTFYQ
-246 RVFAAKS
+246 RIFAAKS
-253 YKNIR
+253 YKNVR
-258 NALIIGIFIWG
+258 NALVIGIFIWG

-278 AMAAKTGTLIGKTI
+278 AMAAKVAVIQGTL
-292 IDPGTGELIQ
+292 PG
-302 KTIIDPGVAPD
+302 DVAPD
-313 AALLTV
+313 AALLTI

-328 LGLFMAGV
+328 LGLFLAGV

-360 KPAIKPDATDQELI
+360 KPAFKPSATDQELI
-374 KTTRYGILLS
+374 KTTRQGILLS

-391 AVSFEQ
+391 AISFDQ
-397 MLGLWVFMAS
+397 MLGLWVFLAS

-412 VLVPILLGL
+412 VLAPILLGM

-436 GLGLSSTV
+436 GLGLVSTV
-444 ILNVYIM
+444 ILNIYIM
-451 MNGTFDLEE
+451 TNGVFDLDE
-460 ETYIVQWLGIDFLQE
+460 ETYIIHWFGIDFLQE

-487 GFFIGL
+487 GFFVGL
-493 ALDKGGRS
+493 IFDKGDRS

>member
-1 MGVISTIDYVIIAI
+1 MYSIATIDYIIIAI
-15 YLAGMVGVGLWFAK
+15 YLMGMIGVGVWFAK
-29 KHTDF
+29 RHTDF

-71 TDGVVAW
+71 TNGVVAW

-84 TYAFFLIAAFLLA
+84 TYAFFLIAAFFLA
-97 QRLREEDFK
+97 QRLKEEDFK

-147 ILGWEPV
+147 ILGWEPIM
-154 AGMLVLGGIA
+154 GMLVLGGIA

-178 TDSIQFVL
+178 TDSIQFL
-186 MCVVLAMAF
+186 FMCVVLALAV
-195 PFAMNLIGGF
+195 PFAMNFIGGF
-205 DIMIEKL
+205 DKMIDIL
-212 EPSYFDSMGD
+212 EPSYFDTMGD

-235 LSILVEPAFYQ
+235 LAILVEPTFYQ
-246 RVFAAKS
+246 RIFAAKS
-253 YKNIR
+253 YKNVR

-269 SYDWIITIL
+269 SYDWIITII
-278 AMAAKTGTLIGKTI
+278 AMAAKTGVLQGILPT
-292 IDPGTGELIQ
+292 D
-302 KTIIDPGVAPD
+302 VAPD

-360 KPAIKPDATDQELI
+360 RPAIKPDATDEELI
-374 KTTRYGILLS
+374 KKTRYGILLS
-384 WVLGFAM
+384 WILGLAM
-391 AVSFEQ
+391 AVSFDQ

-421 YVPKFRKPLAGFLSA
+421 FIPCFRKALAGFLSA
-436 GLGLSSTV
+436 GLGLASTV
-444 ILNVYIM
+444 ILNIYIM
-451 MNGTFDLEE
+451 MTGTFDVLE
-460 ETYIVQWLGIDFLQE
+460 ETYIIQWFGIDFLQE
-475 FVMYITVPISLI
+475 FIMYITVPISLL

-493 ALDKGGRS
+493 ILDKGDRS

>member
-1 MGVISTIDYVIIAI
+1 MGAISTIDYVIIAL
-15 YLAGMVGVGLWFAK
+15 YLSGMVGVGLWFAK

-97 QRLREEDFK
+97 QRLREENFK

-114 YYGKNTR
+114 YYGKKTR

-147 ILGWEPV
+147 ILSWKPIV
-154 AGMLVLGGIA
+154 GMLVFGGIA

-178 TDSIQFVL
+178 TDSIQFVM
-186 MCVVLAMAF
+186 MCVVLAFAF

-205 DIMIEKL
+205 DSMIDTL
-212 EPSYFDSMGD
+212 EPSYFDTMGD

-235 LSILVEPAFYQ
+235 LSILVEPTFYQ
-246 RVFAAKS
+246 RIFAAKS
-253 YKNIR
+253 YKSVR
-258 NALIIGIFIWG
+258 NALIIGVFIWG
-269 SYDWIITIL
+269 SYDWMITIL
-278 AMAAKTGTLIGKTI
+278 AMSAKVGVLKGLL
-292 IDPGTGELIQ
+292 PG
-302 KTIIDPGVAPD
+302 GVAPD
-313 AALLTV
+313 AALLTI

-328 LGLFMAGV
+328 LGLFIAGV

-360 KPAIKPDATDQELI
+360 KPALKPDATDTELI

-384 WVLGFAM
+384 WFLGFAI

-397 MLGLWVFMAS
+397 MLGLWVFLAS

-412 VLVPILLGL
+412 ILAPILLGI
-421 YVPKFRKPLAGFLSA
+421 YIPNFRRPLAGFFSA
-436 GLGLSSTV
+436 GLGLLSTI
-444 ILNVYIM
+444 ILNIYIM
-451 MNGTFDLEE
+451 IYGTFDPVE
-460 ETYIVQWLGIDFLQE
+460 ETYFVQWFGVDFLQE
-475 FVMYITVPISLI
+475 FIMYITIPISLI
-487 GFFIGL
+487 GFFAGFF
-493 ALDKGGRS
+493 LDKGGRL

>member
-1 MGVISTIDYVIIAI
+1 MHVIDYIIISI

-59 IDVLFGDSQLGF
+59 VDVLFGDSQLGF

-114 YYGKNTR
+114 YYGRNTR
-121 YVGAVTSF
+121 YVSAVTSF

-147 ILGWEPV
+147 ILGWEPII
-154 AGMLVLGGIA
+154 GMLVLGGIG

-178 TDSIQFVL
+178 TDSIQFVM
-186 MCVVLAMAF
+186 MCVVLALAF

-205 DIMIEKL
+205 DSMVEKL
-212 EPSYFDSMGD
+212 PSSYFYTMGD

-235 LSILVEPAFYQ
+235 LAILVEPTFYQ
-246 RVFAAKS
+246 RIFAAKS
-253 YKNIR
+253 YKNVR
-258 NALIIGIFIWG
+258 NALVIGIFIWG

-278 AMAAKTGTLIGKTI
+278 AMAAKTGTLMKIMG
-292 IDPGTGELIQ
+292 DP
-302 KTIIDPGVAPD
+302 IIDPGVAPD
-313 AALLTV
+313 AALLTI
-319 MVAALPAGA
+319 MVAALPVGA

-360 KPAIKPDATDQELI
+360 KPAFKPDATDDELI
-374 KTTRYGILLS
+374 RTTRYGILLS
-384 WVLGFAM
+384 WLLGFAM

-412 VLVPILLGL
+412 TMTPILLGI
-421 YVPKFRKPLAGFLSA
+421 YVPSFRKPLAGFLSA
-436 GLGLSSTV
+436 GLGLLSTI
-444 ILNVYIM
+444 ILNIYIM
-451 MNGTFDLEE
+451 MTGTFDTVE
-460 ETYIVQWLGIDFLQE
+460 ETYIVQWFGIDFLQE
-475 FVMYITVPISLI
+475 FVMYITVPISFM

-493 ALDKGGRS
+493 VMDRGNRS

>member
-1 MGVISTIDYVIIAI
+1 MHVIDYIIISI

-29 KHTDF
+29 KHNDF

-59 IDVLFGDSQLGF
+59 VDVLFGDSQLGF

-97 QRLREEDFK
+97 QRLRKEDFK

-121 YVGAVTSF
+121 YVSAVTSF

-147 ILGWEPV
+147 ILGWEPII
-154 AGMLVLGGIA
+154 GMLVLGGIG

-178 TDSIQFVL
+178 TDSIQFVM
-186 MCVVLAMAF
+186 MCVVLALAF

-205 DIMIEKL
+205 DSMVEKL
-212 EPSYFDSMGD
+212 PSSYFDTMGD

-235 LSILVEPAFYQ
+235 LAILVEPTFYQ
-246 RVFAAKS
+246 RIFAAKS
-253 YKNIR
+253 YKNVR
-258 NALIIGIFIWG
+258 NALVIGIFIWG

-278 AMAAKTGTLIGKTI
+278 AMAAKTGTLMKVMG
-292 IDPGTGELIQ
+292 DP
-302 KTIIDPGVAPD
+302 IIDPGVAPD
-313 AALLTV
+313 AALLSV
-319 MVAALPAGA
+319 MVAALPVGA

-360 KPAIKPDATDQELI
+360 KPAFKPDATDDELI
-374 KTTRYGILLS
+374 RTTRYGILLS
-384 WVLGFAM
+384 WLLGFAM

-412 VLVPILLGL
+412 TMTPILLGI
-421 YVPKFRKPLAGFLSA
+421 YVPSFRKPLAGFLSA
-436 GLGLSSTV
+436 GLGLLSTI
-444 ILNVYIM
+444 ILNIYIM
-451 MNGTFDLEE
+451 MTGTFDTVE
-460 ETYIVQWLGIDFLQE
+460 ETYIVEWFGINFLQE
-475 FVMYITVPISLI
+475 FVMYITVPISFM

-493 ALDKGGRS
+493 VMDRGNRS

>member
-1 MGVISTIDYVIIAI
+1 MYPIATIDYIIIAV
-15 YLAGMVGVGLWFAK
+15 YLMGMVGVGLWFAK
-29 KHTDF
+29 KHTNF

-84 TYAFFLIAAFLLA
+84 TYAFFIIAAFLLA

-121 YVGAVTSF
+121 YVGAVTSLT
-129 IYSLP
+129 YSLP

-141 GMLGDV
+141 GMLGEV

-154 AGMLVLGGIA
+154 IGMLVLGGIA
-164 LVYTLTGGFWAVVL
+164 LIYTLTGGFWAVAL
-178 TDSIQFVL
+178 TDSIQFL
-186 MCVVLAMAF
+186 FMCVVLALAV
-195 PFAMNLIGGF
+195 PFAMNFIGGF
-205 DIMIEKL
+205 DKMIDIL
-212 EPSYFDSMGD
+212 EPSYFDTMGD

-235 LSILVEPAFYQ
+235 LAILVEPTFYQ
-246 RVFAAKS
+246 RIFAAKS
-253 YKNIR
+253 YKNVR

-269 SYDWIITIL
+269 SYDWIITII
-278 AMAAKTGTLIGKTI
+278 AMAAKTGV
-292 IDPGTGELIQ
+292 IQ
-302 KTIIDPGVAPD
+302 GILPADVAPD

-360 KPAIKPDATDQELI
+360 KPAIKPDASDDELI
-374 KTTRYGILLS
+374 KKTRYGILLS

-391 AVSFEQ
+391 AISFDQ
-397 MLGLWVFMAS
+397 MLGLWVFMAP

-412 VLVPILLGL
+412 VMVPILLGL
-421 YVPKFRKPLAGFLSA
+421 FVPSFRKPLAGLLSS
-436 GLGLSSTV
+436 GLGLLSTV
-444 ILNVYIM
+444 ILNIVIM
-451 MNGTFDLEE
+451 TTGAFDPVE
-460 ETYIVQWLGIDFLQE
+460 ETYIVQWFGIDFLQE
-475 FVMYITVPISLI
+475 FVMYLTVPISLL
-487 GFFIGL
+487 GFFAGL
-493 ALDKGGRS
+493 GLDKGKRS

>member
-1 MGVISTIDYVIIAI
+1 MYPIATIDYIIIAV
-15 YLAGMVGVGLWFAK
+15 YLMSMVGVGLWFAK

-84 TYAFFLIAAFLLA
+84 TYAFFIIAAFLLA

-129 IYSLP
+129 TYSLP

-141 GMLGDV
+141 GMLGEV

-154 AGMLVLGGIA
+154 IGMLVLGGIA
-164 LVYTLTGGFWAVVL
+164 LIYTLTGGFWAVAL
-178 TDSIQFVL
+178 TDSIQFL
-186 MCVVLAMAF
+186 FMCVVLALAV
-195 PFAMNLIGGF
+195 PFAMNFIGGF
-205 DIMIEKL
+205 DKMIDIL
-212 EPSYFDSMGD
+212 EPSYFDTMGD

-235 LSILVEPAFYQ
+235 LAILVEPTFYQ
-246 RVFAAKS
+246 RIFAAKS
-253 YKNIR
+253 YKNVR

-269 SYDWIITIL
+269 SYDWIITII
-278 AMAAKTGTLIGKTI
+278 AMAAKTGV
-292 IDPGTGELIQ
+292 IQ
-302 KTIIDPGVAPD
+302 GILPADVAPD

-360 KPAIKPDATDQELI
+360 KPAIKPDASDDELI
-374 KTTRYGILLS
+374 KKTRYGILLS

-391 AVSFEQ
+391 AISFDQ

-412 VLVPILLGL
+412 VMVPILLGL
-421 YVPKFRKPLAGFLSA
+421 FVPSFRKPLAGLLSS
-436 GLGLSSTV
+436 GLGLLSTV
-444 ILNVYIM
+444 ILNIVIM
-451 MNGTFDLEE
+451 TTGAFDPVE
-460 ETYIVQWLGIDFLQE
+460 ETYIVQWFGIDFLQE
-475 FVMYITVPISLI
+475 FVMYLTVPISLL
-487 GFFIGL
+487 GFFAGL
-493 ALDKGGRS
+493 GLDKGKRS